1 MLHRRAAVVLL
12 GKNDPEQSA
21 AHLLA
26 SQPAGENWAAEALAA
41 AGRRSLTRAAP
52 KSAAGF
58 YERAVAEH
66 APDVPVHPL
75 LLGRARALLM
85 AGREDGFAAF
95 REAIAAVP
103 DPCEQASM
111 ALEMGD
117 ALSIVDRQADAYE
130 AYDSGIAA
138 VEGHDEALT
147 IHLLAHRALASLATR
162 GRHDRTATAVVAALE
177 ASGRSPEL
185 ATRPALVLHA
195 LVATITAQPAAECI
209 ALLERALAADAYGE
223 RPALEW
229 SAETRHTKT
238 RPRRRQPA
246 RRLICSGLW

>member
-1 MLHRRAAVVLL
+1 MLHRRAAVVLQ

-52 KSAAGF
+52 ESAAGF

-117 ALSIVDRQADAYE
+117 ALE
-130 AYDSGIAA
+130 
-138 VEGHDEALT
+138 
-147 IHLLAHRALASLATR
+147 HR
-162 GRHDRTATAVVAALE
+162 
-177 ASGRSPEL
+177 RSPG
-185 ATRPALVLHA
+185 R
-195 LVATITAQPAAECI
+195 
-209 ALLERALAADAYGE
+209 
-223 RPALEW
+223 
-229 SAETRHTKT
+229 
-238 RPRRRQPA
+238 
-246 RRLICSGLW
+246 GLRGL